1 MSEHTEG
8 PWQSEQAGPNTW
20 IKAKDVTIAY
30 IGGKDSI
37 FTNHPGT
44 PHKANARLI
53 AAAPELLEACE
64 LLYEKYSIL
73 SNDDADALPAPIFN
87 IIENETKAA
96 IAKATD

>member
-37 FTNHPGT
+37 FTSHPGT
-44 PHKANARLI
+44 PHRANARLI
-53 AAAPELLEACE
+53 AAAPDLLKACKE
-64 LLYEKYSIL
+64 MVTDFDLGEPSIKHSL
-73 SNDDADALPAPIFN
+73 KLM
-87 IIENETKAA
+87 EAA
-96 IAKATD
+96 IVAATD